1 MKQPFDFTGAAP
13 PPLDGRALRAELAR
27 RRERRAAALLAA
39 GSLLA
44 LTCLALAAVP
54 LRIVAPALAPL
65 AAAYVCAAASG
76 GGVLAILLIH
86 QRRSLFSW
94 R

>member
-44 LTCLALAAVP
+44 LTCLALAAVSCASSRP
-54 LRIVAPALAPL
+54 RSRRWPPRTSAPPHR
-65 AAAYVCAAASG
+65 AAACWPYC
-76 GGVLAILLIH
+76 
-86 QRRSLFSW
+86 
-94 R
+94 